1 MKVKKMLAA
10 VMSLTLTI
18 PVLSGSIASVQA
30 AETSEYVMGDVNGD
44 GEFNVADL
52 VVLKQWLFRGGK
64 LENPDAADFCEN
76 GVIDVFDYCSMR
88 TALSEKMGTDIYAS
102 FFAKNL
108 SKGIQSAEVVSRPAE
123 EEFSLAQT
131 EFALSLLQNESKE
144 DTNTLISPYSVMQ
157 ALAMTAN
164 GADNSTKAEMEKAL
178 GGLTIDRLNEYLC
191 YQRLNQ
197 PDTEECRLSTANSVW
212 AKESDIEVDRDFLQK
227 TANYYGSDFFAAP
240 FDDSTLKEV
249 NSWVNDKTDKMI
261 PSVLDEINREDIMYL
276 INAVTFDAKWQE
288 PFYEDYVN
296 TDKFTNYCGEVQDVE
311 MMRSEEGT
319 YLEDENAVGFMK
331 YYQGGRYAFAALLPD
346 EGISVNDY
354 LLELTPERLNSIIAE
369 RTYQPVEISLP
380 KFSYDYNTELNGT
393 LRNMGM
399 VAPFDPYEAD
409 FNKMGRI
416 INPCIENIYIGSV
429 IHKTHIEVA
438 EEGTRAAA
446 VTAVIMK
453 PVSCLPVKPK
463 EVNLDRPFVYMIVDT
478 ESDTPVFIGTLVT
491 ASAQ

>member
-131 EFALSLLQNESKE
+131 GFALSLLQNESKE

-227 TANYYGSDFFAAP
+227 TANYCSP
-240 FDDSTLKEV
+240 
-249 NSWVNDKTDKMI
+249 N
-261 PSVLDEINREDIMYL
+261 
-276 INAVTFDAKWQE
+276 
-288 PFYEDYVN
+288 
-296 TDKFTNYCGEVQDVE
+296 
-311 MMRSEEGT
+311 
-319 YLEDENAVGFMK
+319 
-331 YYQGGRYAFAALLPD
+331 
-346 EGISVNDY
+346 
-354 LLELTPERLNSIIAE
+354 
-369 RTYQPVEISLP
+369 
-380 KFSYDYNTELNGT
+380 
-393 LRNMGM
+393 
-399 VAPFDPYEAD
+399 
-409 FNKMGRI
+409 
-416 INPCIENIYIGSV
+416 
-429 IHKTHIEVA
+429 
-438 EEGTRAAA
+438 
-446 VTAVIMK
+446 
-453 PVSCLPVKPK
+453 
-463 EVNLDRPFVYMIVDT
+463 
-478 ESDTPVFIGTLVT
+478 
-491 ASAQ
+491 